1 MELFTVVKKA
11 SALLLVLVIFMLPAR
26 AADYPLYVRFIP
38 YSPPNLHLDETRAT
52 TAYYLPGMN
61 AGVTYN
67 FTLRPT
73 VTGTLSLA
81 SGPIPI
87 TLAVY
92 RVPNRCRGNKSV
104 TVRLDY
110 NINGAFINIG
120 SQTQNITVSGNGNVV
135 STFNFNGINAAQ
147 SYVLGPGDF
156 VRLQIT
162 ANTTRLCLVNEF
174 PTGGTDADASRI
186 ILQTGPIITTTK
198 SVEVLSNPGLAEPNP
213 KAIPGAVMR
222 YTISLENAAN
232 ASAAGEN
239 IVISDPIPTNTT
251 YTFGD
256 NNITLD
262 GVGQTDADDP
272 PTDNT
277 DFGVTAPNTITTN
290 LGTVNPGETHTLIY
304 DVTID

>member
-1 MELFTVVKKA
+1 MQLFTAIQKA
-11 SALLLVLVIFMLPAR
+11 CALIFTLMIFVLPAR
-26 AADYPLYVRFIP
+26 AADYPLYLRFIP
-38 YSPPNLHLDETRAT
+38 YAPPNLHLDTNRAT

-73 VTGTLSLA
+73 ITGTLSLA
-81 SGPIPI
+81 SGPVPI

-110 NINGAFINIG
+110 NINGTFINIG
-120 SQTQNITVSGNGNVV
+120 SQTQNVVVSGGGSVV
-135 STFNFNGINAAQ
+135 STFAFNGINSAQ

-174 PTGGTDADASRI
+174 PTGGTDTDASRI
-186 ILQTGPIITTTK
+186 ILQTGPILSTTK
-198 SVEVLSNPGLAEPNP
+198 SVEVVSNPGLTEPNP

-239 IVISDPIPTNTT
+239 IIISDSIPANTT

-262 GVGQTDADDP
+262 GASQTDADDA

-277 DFGVTAPNTITTN
+277 DFGVTTPNTITSN
-290 LGTVNPGETHTLIY
+290 LGTVNPGESHTLTY
-304 DVTID
+304 EVTID